1 MPPTTAAT
9 SNPADVAEL
18 RGITGGQAIVVRATA
33 PGRTTAAL
41 TAYERASGG
50 WRVAHGPWT
59 AYVGR
64 SGIAPFGEKREG
76 DGRTP
81 SGTYGFEFAF
91 GVDPDPGARLPFRRV
106 TGPNIVWDDDP
117 ASPRYNEWVDTNSA
131 DAGASPEPMYV
142 RPQYTLGAVI
152 AYNTER
158 TPGLG
163 SAIFL
168 HVSAGRPTA
177 GCVALPAAQL
187 RQLLLW
193 LDPARS
199 PVIAIGLAN

>member
-1 MPPTTAAT
+1 M
-9 SNPADVAEL
+9 
-18 RGITGGQAIVVRATA
+18 RATA
-33 PGRTTAAL
+33 YDRTSATL
-41 TAYERASGG
+41 TAYERGGDG
-50 WRVAHGPWT
+50 WRVAHGPWA

-64 SGIAPFGEKREG
+64 SGIAPVGEKREG

-81 SGTYGFEFAF
+81 SGTYAFEFMF
-91 GVDPDPGARLPFRRV
+91 GVDPDPGVRLPFRRV

-117 ASPRYNEWVDTNSA
+117 ASPQYNQWVDTNRA
-131 DAGASPEPMYV
+131 DAGANPEPMYV
-142 RPQYTLGAVI
+142 RPQYNLGAVI
-152 AYNTER
+152 AYNHAR

-177 GCVALPAAQL
+177 GCVALPSAHL

-199 PVIAIGLAN
+199 PAIAVVVRGGA